1 MDLWSV
7 NASRVVVLENCR
19 PLILNEFS
27 FESEKI
33 FLHGKKEKKDCYQ
46 YRYQTRYASAE
57 ADDCFLVEMGKVALV
72 QVAQLSFKV

>member
-33 FLHGKKEKKDCYQ
+33 FLHGKKEKKKTAISIDTKLGIRLQ
-46 YRYQTRYASAE
+46 KQMIV
-57 ADDCFLVEMGKVALV
+57 FL
-72 QVAQLSFKV
+72 SR

>member
-33 FLHGKKEKKDCYQ
+33 FLQGKKEKKK
-46 YRYQTRYASAE
+46 ASIDIDAKLGMRLQKQMIV
-57 ADDCFLVEMGKVALV
+57 FLLR
-72 QVAQLSFKV
+72 